1 MQIGKRGAEVFK
13 PGIPKL
19 RTICFLT
26 VSVIVFI
33 LSVGCTDDKNY
44 LHDDTVSSY
53 EENILFQ
60 GTISGNSGDFITNE
74 LSAQTGNG
82 RVIHLK
88 FRNDGKEKVLVDL
101 RKRSIFSKNNIVMS
115 FDVEPGDEVSNDYR
129 SADSDSGKYSVKII
143 SNSGP
148 DVSGYLDIM
157 QVT

>member
-1 MQIGKRGAEVFK
+1 MFK
-13 PGIPKL
+13 LSIPKL

-33 LSVGCTDDKNY
+33 SAVGCTDNKNY
-44 LHDDTVSSY
+44 LHEDDIVSSNG
-53 EENILFQ
+53 ENILFQ

-88 FRNDGKEKVLVDL
+88 FRNDGKEKVSVDL

-129 SADSDSGKYSVKII
+129 SADSDSGKYSVRIT
-143 SNSGP
+143 SSSGP

-157 QVT
+157 QIA